1 MVKRDANSKE
11 KRIGLKSGR
20 QSRKLPSQSCHSYI
34 FVTDGTV
41 TETEYITGLIESTRQ
56 RTGKTISVRFK
67 KVDTDKLVK
76 VCQDELVK
84 SEDYNAQLWIV
95 LDKDQVPDF
104 DRKIKE
110 AESLDRVHVAWSN
123 PCLEIWFLCYINK
136 MKFFQTSQQCCKE
149 FGRFFKSK
157 KGIDYDKSQ
166 HSLKGIYEFLNNPAH
181 GNEQQAIKIAR
192 NHYNQHVQNHHDRVS
207 KMNPCTTMYQL
218 VEELRSIPDKQ
229 G

>member
-11 KRIGLKSGR
+11 KRRGHKSGR

-136 MKFFQTSQQCCKE
+136 MKFS
-149 FGRFFKSK
+149 RPLSNAAKSSVVFSRAK
-157 KGIDYDKSQ
+157 KVLIT
-166 HSLKGIYEFLNNPAH
+166 
-181 GNEQQAIKIAR
+181 IKA
-192 NHYNQHVQNHHDRVS
+192 
-207 KMNPCTTMYQL
+207 
-218 VEELRSIPDKQ
+218 SIL
-229 G
+229 